1 MEEEE
6 VVIEPT
12 TKINIFNMQKFQIDS
27 SLIKPK
33 ENKK

>member
-6 VVIEPT
+6 LVVEPI
-12 TKINIFNMQKFQIDS
+12 TKINIFNMEKFEIDS

-33 ENKK
+33 